1 MTRHIFEIYFE
12 IFTNYLVAH
21 DGFFVDGRI
30 MIVLSGL
37 RMKSV
42 AGDVE
47 MGGGRAYSKVQGKDS
62 LG

>member
-1 MTRHIFEIYFE
+1 M
-12 IFTNYLVAH
+12 AH

-47 MGGGRAYSKVQGKDS
+47 MGGGRAHSKVQGKDS